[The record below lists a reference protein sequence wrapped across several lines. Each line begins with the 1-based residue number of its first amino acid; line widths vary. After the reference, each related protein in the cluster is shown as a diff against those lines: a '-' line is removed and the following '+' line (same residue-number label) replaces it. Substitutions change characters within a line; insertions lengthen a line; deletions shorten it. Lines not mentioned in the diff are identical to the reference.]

1 MYKHAVIDLLNEYSV
16 LKRKANFSWKRAKE
30 LKQKLAEIENE
41 GVIYEE
47 IYNEYLEC
55 CRDYY
60 KAQKAVS
67 ETEYY
72 LSFLEY
78 EERTALEY
86 FYINRGPRAADRLCM
101 KLSVETSTAYRIKD
115 RAIKKMIMY
124 CFGAG
129 KN

>member
-86 FYINRGPRAADRLCM
+86 FYINRGSSCGGQA
-101 KLSVETSTAYRIKD
+101 VYETFR
-115 RAIKKMIMY
+115 
-124 CFGAG
+124 
-129 KN
+129 

>member
-78 EERTALEY
+78 EVNEIELSWLLLTGETTT
-86 FYINRGPRAADRLCM
+86 LCGGFS
-101 KLSVETSTAYRIKD
+101 KS
-115 RAIKKMIMY
+115 
-124 CFGAG
+124 FQ
-129 KN
+129 